1 MEDED
6 KDEKFNWSEYGDED
20 RQNQIELEAKDVLAI
35 SIAALQTIFLP
46 LFILVAFLIAISMI
60 VGFFL

>member
-6 KDEKFNWSEYGDED
+6 KDEKFNWSEYGDQD

-60 VGFFL
+60 VVIFL